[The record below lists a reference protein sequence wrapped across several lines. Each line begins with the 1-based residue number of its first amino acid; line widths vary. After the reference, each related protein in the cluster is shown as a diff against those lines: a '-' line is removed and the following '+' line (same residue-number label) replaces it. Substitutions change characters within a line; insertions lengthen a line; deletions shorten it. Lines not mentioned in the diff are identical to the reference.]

1 MVGGSVP
8 CRVNSARP
16 RGILV
21 CQLATVPILDAF
33 PPRPRGCG
41 WMFDVGFPPT
51 LLAGENCSHS
61 RRVNNPTRT
70 NCSRAVAIA
79 KYYRLFFSRLQL
91 YIDYR
96 CGTQNLRADNTG
108 SAQHFFIKRG
118 TIQLIR
124 WHPYLIKRPELARFR
139 QRLYF
144 AVCKPKP
151 QSLLREML
159 FVEILRQ
166 PQHSAHEIGA
176 DLDRCF

>member
-51 LLAGENCSHS
+51 LLAGENCSHP
-61 RRVNNPTRT
+61 RCVNNPART
-70 NCSRAVAIA
+70 NCSGAVTVA
-79 KYYRLFFSRLQL
+79 KCYRLFFSGPQL
-91 YIDYR
+91 RIDYR
-96 CGTQNLRADNTG
+96 CRTQNLRASNTG
-108 SAQHFFIKRG
+108 AAQHLFIKRG

-124 WHPYLIKRPELARFR
+124 RHPHLIERAELACFS
-139 QRLYF
+139 QCFYF
-144 AVCKPKP
+144 VVCKPKP
-151 QSLLREML
+151 
-159 FVEILRQ
+159 
-166 PQHSAHEIGA
+166 
-176 DLDRCF
+176 